1 MKRHD
6 YNRQMVPKIVSMRST
21 DRDVHRNDNRNDF
34 ESSLKELAG
43 SNDLINHVSETH
55 RQTHSLSHQL
65 PHPFRLKNDNRYEQK
80 TKRKRKDATSQDHHI
95 YVHQR
100 ESILEKENIPV
111 QKVSGLHGHC
121 DNHTKDK
128 LKRNEILDGKAEST
142 RRNPLCPSSSYDV
155 NSKDANDR
163 HDRDTACWEKCS
175 EPQSEKDSST
185 SLLHREINGRVN
197 PAIPTLD
204 ILNYPP
210 DFDIFNNANVVFRPI

>member
-21 DRDVHRNDNRNDF
+21 ERDVHRNDNRNDF

-80 TKRKRKDATSQDHHI
+80 TKDATSQDHHI
-95 YVHQR
+95 YIHQR